1 MKPGVSIGSRRVGR
15 RLAAIE
21 TYEFPS
27 NVRRRVHLKHPSTLV
42 DDMWH
47 EFLLHTRD
55 YAAFCDAAIGQFLH
69 HEPEPRM
76 SLDQAP
82 ANRSDGL
89 LIILQRAR
97 QDDHCGPH
105 ALRLL
110 FRVDQEAQ
118 LPGCRRY
125 HVDCGGRERCYDA
138 SRQGWCA
145 CTIYSWP
152 PGYTTDSQSSSCSLP
167 PLSSCSSCSWPPVPP
182 SKGDESLHAEEN
194 ASAAVVAST
203 RPARNRTVRVCV
215 EVVMNGQATANAHE
229 VAGCPPLDRCAALVP
244 IRRAA
249 RGQQRSLTTRFAK
262 WPLIRTYPG

>member
-1 MKPGVSIGSRRVGR
+1 MKLGVSIGSRRVGR

-97 QDDHCGPH
+97 QDDHCGPY

-125 HVDCGGRERCYDA
+125 HVDCGGESGA
-138 SRQGWCA
+138 
-145 CTIYSWP
+145 
-152 PGYTTDSQSSSCSLP
+152 TTRRARAG
-167 PLSSCSSCSWPPVPP
+167 VPAP
-182 SKGDESLHAEEN
+182 SIAG
-194 ASAAVVAST
+194 
-203 RPARNRTVRVCV
+203 RPAYHRQS
-215 EVVMNGQATANAHE
+215 VVLLLVAASVVLLFLLLASGAT
-229 VAGCPPLDRCAALVP
+229 L
-244 IRRAA
+244 
-249 RGQQRSLTTRFAK
+249 QR
-262 WPLIRTYPG
+262 